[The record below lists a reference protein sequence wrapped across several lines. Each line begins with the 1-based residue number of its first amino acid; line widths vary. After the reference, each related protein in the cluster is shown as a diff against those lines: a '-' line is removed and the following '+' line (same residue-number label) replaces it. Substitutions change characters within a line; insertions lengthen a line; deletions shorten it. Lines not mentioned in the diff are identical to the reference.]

1 MIFKYWSQEFGNN
14 ALDLIKQK
22 GFYTYE
28 FMSDFEKFK
37 EELRSKENLYSSSTS
52 RKISEK
58 EYEHVLKVWNKFE
71 MKAMN
76 DYHDLYL
83 KCDVLLLPD
92 VFQKFTLH
100 KKCSFSIRI
109 SSVNVT
115 KSAGS
120 CRFDHIY

>member
-1 MIFKYWSQEFGNN
+1 MIFKYLSQEFGNN

-52 RKISEK
+52 KKISEK

-71 MKAMN
+71 MKAMS

-120 CRFDHIY
+120 CGFDHIY